1 MTDRTEPTTE
11 ELAAL
16 SMPAD
21 IKEMSRRHH
30 LEAFFHALWD
40 EAQRLQRNHSAARL
54 RELEAIEVCRSQSAE
69 YEQQTGLPLTGD
81 QQ

>member
-1 MTDRTEPTTE
+1 MTDRTEPTIE

-40 EAQRLQRNHSAARL
+40 EAQRMQRNHSA
-54 RELEAIEVCRSQSAE
+54 E
-69 YEQQTGLPLTGD
+69 YDQQTGLPLTGD